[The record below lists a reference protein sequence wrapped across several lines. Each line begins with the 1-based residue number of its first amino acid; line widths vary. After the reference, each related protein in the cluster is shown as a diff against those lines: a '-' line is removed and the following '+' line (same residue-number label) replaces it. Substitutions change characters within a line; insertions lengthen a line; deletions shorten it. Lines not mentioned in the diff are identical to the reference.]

1 MFNRKFTLI
10 PLLIVLNPYII
21 PSKADNQILQSG
33 ILFNFQQKVLVA
45 EKFINIKSVLPFPP
59 YNATLSKYLNVLAQS
74 LSKNWY
80 APTKLCQ
87 LKYTEINVTTSAEW
101 IYNITQTEYNRARS
115 DLRNLISEIR
125 NLLSPKQSSK
135 REKRAMGMAL
145 GVGVG
150 IMGLG
155 LGLASGDSCFPH
167 RNSAIVTCS
176 RMPDSLN
183 SASQLLE

>member
-1 MFNRKFTLI
+1 MFVWKLAFFIAVFADKISPAPN
-10 PLLIVLNPYII
+10 
-21 PSKADNQILQSG
+21 SADNHILQSG

-45 EKFINIKSVLPFPP
+45 EKFVNIKFVLPFPP

-87 LKYTEINVTTSAEW
+87 LKYTEINVTTTSAEW
-101 IYNITQTEYNRARS
+101 IYNITQTEHNRARS

-135 REKRAMGMAL
+135 REKRAMGMA
-145 GVGVG
+145 
-150 IMGLG
+150 
-155 LGLASGDSCFPH
+155 
-167 RNSAIVTCS
+167 
-176 RMPDSLN
+176 
-183 SASQLLE
+183 